1 MKLHNSFKIA
11 NKTIGGDSP
20 TFIIAEMSGNH
31 GHDLQKAKDI
41 IFAAKE
47 AGADAIKLQT
57 YTPDTIT
64 LKSDAAHFFIKE
76 GPWRG
81 QTLYQLYTQAYT
93 PWEWHPELKE
103 LANNIGLIFFSSPFD
118 FSSVDFLEKL
128 DCPAYKIA
136 SPEIIDIP
144 LIQKVSRTGKPL
156 IFSTGNATLVEI
168 NEAVHAAL
176 ELGSTNIALLKC
188 TSIYPAPPE
197 KINLATI
204 PHMKQSFKCPVGLS
218 DHTLGIGVP
227 IASIGLG
234 ASIVE
239 KHFIIDRSDDSA
251 DNFFSATPDEFK
263 AMVTGIRAAEKAV
276 GSVTYPLN
284 FQKPQR
290 SIIVT
295 KDIKTG
301 DVLSEQNIRSLRPG
315 GGIPPKDYAKILN
328 RKAACNISKGSL
340 LIWDMVG
347 AYK

>member
-1 MKLHNSFKIA
+1 MNFNNSFKIA
-11 NKTIGGDSP
+11 NKTIGGNAP

-41 IFAAKE
+41 ILAAKE

-64 LKSDAAHFFIKE
+64 LNSDSPHFFIKD

-93 PWEWHPELKE
+93 PWEWHPELKK
-103 LANNIGLIFFSSPFD
+103 LANSIGLIFFSSPFD
-118 FSSVDFLEKL
+118 FSSVDFLEAL

-144 LIQKVSRTGKPL
+144 LIQKVARTGKPL
-156 IFSTGNATLVEI
+156 IFSTGNATLSEI
-168 NEAVHAAL
+168 NEAINAAL
-176 ELGSTNIALLKC
+176 ELGSHNIALLKC
-188 TSIYPAPPE
+188 TSTYPAPPE
-197 KINLATI
+197 EINLATI
-204 PHMKQSFKCPVGLS
+204 PHMQQSFNCPVGLS

-234 ASIVE
+234 ASIIE
-239 KHFIIDRSDDSA
+239 KHFIINRNDDSA

-276 GSVTYPLN
+276 GKITYPLSSN
-284 FQKPQR
+284 KPQR

-295 KDIKTG
+295 KNIKTG
-301 DVLSEQNIRSLRPG
+301 DVLNEQNIKSLRPG
-315 GGIPPKDYAKILN
+315 GGLLPKDYSNVLN
-328 RKAACNISKGSL
+328 RKAACNIPRGSL
-340 LIWDMVG
+340 LTWNMVG